1 MGMIVD
7 GVSGLGRSII
17 YHVQDA
23 GRMGIFL
30 GSAIIGCFARPFRIR
45 EIIRQIYVI
54 GVNSMPLILFIG
66 LFTGLVLGLQG
77 YYTLRKV
84 GSEGMLGMLVS
95 LTLVRELGPVLTG
108 LMVAGRAGSAM
119 CAELGIMRISE
130 QLDALECMSI
140 DPFRYLISPKV
151 IATLISIPILTI
163 MFDLIGIAGGYLSG
177 VVFLGVNPGAYM
189 LGVEHKVTNA
199 DIYLGLY
206 KSFAFA
212 LLIVWVGTG
221 RGYFLQ
227 KIENAGFGAEAV
239 SSVTTQSV
247 VYTSIAI
254 LVWNYLIT
262 AVCL

>member
-1 MGMIVD
+1 MGMVVD
-7 GVSGLGRSII
+7 GVAKLGRATI

-23 GRMGIFL
+23 GRMGVFL
-30 GSAIIGCFARPFRIR
+30 CSAISGCFARPFRWQ
-45 EIIRQIYVI
+45 EVIRQIRII

-66 LFTGLVLGLQG
+66 LFTGMVLGLQG

-84 GSEGMLGMLVS
+84 ASEGMLGMLVS

-108 LMVAGRAGSAM
+108 LMVTGRAGSAM

-130 QLDALECMSI
+130 QFDALECMSI
-140 DPFRYLISPKV
+140 DPFRYLISPKL
-151 IATLISIPILTI
+151 IATLISIPILTL
-163 MFDLIGIAGGYLSG
+163 MFDLVGIAGGYLSG

-199 DIYLGLY
+199 DIYLGMY
-206 KSFAFA
+206 KSLAFA

-227 KIENAGFGAEAV
+227 KIQSAGFGAEAV
-239 SSVTTQSV
+239 STVTTQCV
-247 VYTSIAI
+247 VYTSIGI